1 MDQWQRLNR
10 IRPIRPIIRILIGI
24 GPRTRWFPGMNG

>member
-10 IRPIRPIIRILIGI
+10 IRPIIRILIGI